1 MEFKK
6 KNRKVDFAKLYQV
19 YDKDNRSLKT
29 STVILA
35 IIATFSLIFLIY
47 YSINLFQENN
57 NVKSQIKNIESYIF
71 DEENIKKMNEV
82 YEKDDQI
89 SQLQLVSDDLDS
101 VNKIVDLYPNYGSEL
116 IEKLNLESVEIIN
129 TQYNVSNIVLSLTTT
144 DINKVTEYVN
154 YLISLD
160 IFYEVKYSGFSNIG
174 DTTNNEYSFT
184 VECVLKREA
193 K

>member
-57 NVKSQIKNIESYIF
+57 NVKSQIKNI
-71 DEENIKKMNEV
+71 
-82 YEKDDQI
+82 
-89 SQLQLVSDDLDS
+89 
-101 VNKIVDLYPNYGSEL
+101 
-116 IEKLNLESVEIIN
+116 
-129 TQYNVSNIVLSLTTT
+129 
-144 DINKVTEYVN
+144 
-154 YLISLD
+154 
-160 IFYEVKYSGFSNIG
+160 
-174 DTTNNEYSFT
+174 
-184 VECVLKREA
+184 
-193 K
+193 